1 MNHTQGKWVAN
12 DVHYLSVDRLIKP
25 EGEIITNE
33 IRSDKNGEFIAVAPR
48 EANARLIAS
57 APEMLEALQEI
68 CGDAW
73 ALDEIHPNELTRDRL
88 YKMLKDIGMFTEKLI
103 AKVEGK

>member
-12 DVHYLSVDRLIKP
+12 DVHYLSVDRLIKS

-57 APEMLEALQEI
+57 APDLLNACKHLVSILGEENEDFYNKHIEAFNLGMAAITKAE
-68 CGDAW
+68 
-73 ALDEIHPNELTRDRL
+73 
-88 YKMLKDIGMFTEKLI
+88 DINHG
-103 AKVEGK
+103 